1 MTEIW
6 KELEGFSKYKFSNS
20 GKVWSKK
27 YNREMSLK
35 PSIEGYIHMELT
47 NNDGKRQKHFI
58 HRLVAGIFIPNPE
71 KKPTV
76 NHKNHNRADN
86 RVENLEWAT
95 VKEQNNHSRKVS
107 KEINRVRF
115 SRAVWRC
122 SLDDK
127 KIEYYETIRDAEK
140 WVEECKLTK
149 TTKTA
154 NSAISAVCQKKPH
167 HHTAYGFKWI
177 YDTSDENIF
186 ENEIWKDIP
195 KELIKG
201 YTRYK
206 ISDRG
211 RIKNP
216 KGKILKGT
224 ITSMGYKNV
233 GIGSCSGNN
242 FRVHRLV
249 AQVFLPNFYNKP
261 LVNHKDHNKAN
272 CKLYNLEWVTP
283 SENNIAAIKHYSSK
297 KD

>member
-1 MTEIW
+1 MPEIW
-6 KELEGFSKYKFSNS
+6 KELEGFSNYKFGNS

-27 YNREMSLK
+27 YNREMSLNTK
-35 PSIEGYIHMELT
+35 TDEGYIRIQLR
-47 NNDGKRQKHFI
+47 NDDGKPQSYLV
-58 HRLVAGIFIPNPE
+58 HRLVALTFIPNPE
-71 KKPTV
+71 KKSTV

-95 VKEQNNHSRKVS
+95 MAEQNNHSRKVS
-107 KEINRVRF
+107 KEVSRLIGA
-115 SRAVWRC
+115 RAVWRC
-122 SLDDK
+122 SLDGK

-149 TTKTA
+149 TTKKA
-154 NSAISAVCQKKPH
+154 NTNISAVCLNKKKS
-167 HHTAYGFKWI
+167 AYGFKWI

-195 KELIKG
+195 KQLING
-201 YTRYK
+201 YTGYK
-206 ISDRG
+206 ISDQG

-216 KGKILKGT
+216 KGRILKG
-224 ITSMGYKNV
+224 SVNHGYKTTN
-233 GIGSCSGNN
+233 IGNCSCND
-242 FRVHRLV
+242 FRTHRLV

-283 SENNIAAIKHYSSK
+283 SENNIAAVNHYSSK

>member
-20 GKVWSKK
+20 GKVWSKH
-27 YNREMSLK
+27 YNRELLVK
-35 PSIEGYIHMELT
+35 PTDEGYVRMELR
-47 NNDGKRQKHFI
+47 NDDGKPQKHLV
-58 HRLVAGIFIPNPE
+58 HRLVALIFIPNPE

-95 VKEQNNHSRKVS
+95 MAEQNNHSRKVS
-107 KEINRVRF
+107 KEVSRLIGA
-115 SRAVWRC
+115 RAVWRC
-122 SLDDK
+122 SLDGK

-149 TTKTA
+149 TTKKA
-154 NSAISAVCQKKPH
+154 NTNISAVCLNKKKN
-167 HHTAYGFKWI
+167 AYGFKWI

-195 KELIKG
+195 KQLING
-201 YTRYK
+201 YTGYK
-206 ISDRG
+206 MSDKG

-216 KGKILKGT
+216 KGRILKGHVNN
-224 ITSMGYKNV
+224 GYKNV
-233 GIGSCSGNN
+233 CIGNCRVKQNDI
-242 FRVHRLV
+242 RVHRLV

-261 LVNHKDHNKAN
+261 FVIIHQKRIKYKALLMF
-272 CKLYNLEWVTP
+272 KWMILL
-283 SENNIAAIKHYSSK
+283 
-297 KD
+297 